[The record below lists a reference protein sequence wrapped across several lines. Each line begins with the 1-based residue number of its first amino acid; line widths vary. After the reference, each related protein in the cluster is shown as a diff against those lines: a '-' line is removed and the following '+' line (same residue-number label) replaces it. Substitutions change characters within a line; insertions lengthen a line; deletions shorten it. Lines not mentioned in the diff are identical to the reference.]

1 MGIVAAVLG
10 LLKLTGLDRK
20 IGGLIAGEN
29 GEAVASKV
37 MNIAQAVTGEKGI
50 LDVKSALEKSPE
62 LALNFEESVM
72 AQESELVR
80 LAYEDRKDARQMQ
93 VAALQQKDRFSKR
106 FIYYFAL
113 AWSLF
118 AMLYVAA
125 ITFFPIPESSVR
137 FADTVLGF
145 LLGTAMAG
153 IIQFFFGSSE
163 GNERR
168 AETDLHAS
176 LTSRLST

>member
-10 LLKLTGLDRK
+10 LLQLTGLDKK
-20 IGGLIAGEN
+20 IGGLIGGKN

-37 MNIAQAVTGEKGI
+37 MGIAQAVTGKNNP
-50 LDVKSALEKSPE
+50 LDVQSALVGSPE
-62 LALNFEESVM
+62 LALNFEEAVM
-72 AQESELVR
+72 AKESELVR

-106 FIYYFAL
+106 FIYYFAM

-125 ITFFPIPESSVR
+125 ITFYPIPESSVR

-176 LTSRLST
+176 LTSRLGT